1 MSQTKDYAKL
11 SLEAHKNWK
20 GKIEIQPRAEVS
32 NSEELSLAYTPGV
45 AEPCLQIQ
53 KDPDMSYE
61 LTRRWNMCLVV
72 TDGSAVL
79 GLGNIGPEAAMPV
92 MEGKCALFKAFGDVD
107 AFPLCIR
114 SQETDEIVKTIE
126 NIAGSFGG
134 VNLEDIAAPRCFEI
148 EEKLMESLD
157 IPVFHDDQHGTAIV
171 TYAGLVNALKAVGK
185 DISEV
190 TVVMNG
196 AGAAGI
202 AISELIM
209 DAGVKELLLCDS
221 RGICYEGRPEGMNK
235 YKERVAKR
243 GNPDK
248 KSGDLADAMKDADVF
263 IGVSAPHVVSVEMV
277 ETMKQDPIIMA
288 CANPTPEIEPDDAYK
303 GGAKIVAT
311 GRSDHPNQ
319 INNVNAFPGV
329 FRGVFNCRASQIN
342 SEMKLAAAEAIASM
356 VSDEEIAEGTITPY
370 AFDPEV
376 AKRVAEAVEKAA
388 RETGVARN

>member
-1 MSQTKDYAKL
+1 MSEKKDYAKL
-11 SLEAHKNWK
+11 ALAAHREWQ
-20 GKIEIQPRAEVS
+20 GKIEIKARASVS

-53 KDPDMSYE
+53 KDKDLSFE
-61 LTRRWNMCLVV
+61 LTRRWNLCLVV

-114 SQETDEIVKTIE
+114 TNDTDEIVHTIE

-134 VNLEDIAAPRCFEI
+134 INLEDIAAPRCFEI
-148 EEKLMESLD
+148 EERLTESLD

-171 TYAGLVNALKAVGK
+171 TYAGLVNALKIVGK
-185 DISEV
+185 DLKDT

-202 AISELIM
+202 AISHLLL
-209 DAGVKELLLCDS
+209 DAGLKTLLLVDS

-235 YKERVAKR
+235 YKEAVAKR
-243 GNPDK
+243 GNPSK
-248 KSGDLADAMKDADVF
+248 RSGSLADAVKDADVF
-263 IGVSAPHVVSVEMV
+263 IGVSAPHVLTTEMV
-277 ETMKQDPIIMA
+277 ETMASDSIIMA
-288 CANPTPEIEPDDAYK
+288 CANPTPEIEPEDAYA
-303 GGAKIVAT
+303 GGAKVVAT

-319 INNVNAFPGV
+319 INNVNAFPGL
-329 FRGVFNCRASQIN
+329 FRGVFDCRASKIN
-342 SEMKLAAAEAIASM
+342 SEMKLAAAEAIADM
-356 VSDEEIAEGTITPY
+356 VSDEDLAKGIITPY
-370 AFDPEV
+370 AFDQQV
-376 AKRVAEAVEKAA
+376 AKNVAKAVEAAA
-388 RETGVARN
+388 RKTGVARK